1 MSCDL
6 HIHSTCSD
14 GAVPIERLASI
25 AARTG
30 LHAIAL
36 SDHDTLLSAQYAYA
50 HTGQDGVELIPAVEL
65 TGYDF
70 DRQHRV
76 HLLCYYPDVDCPA
89 LREHCAIMKERRNAC
104 ALQSA
109 KELEQL
115 YPQFTTDLAWETT
128 KASGVLFKSGLM
140 QALELLGLTDGSIYG
155 ETYHKLFGWNPRGI
169 VLHSPEYLPVR
180 QVLATAKASGGAV
193 VFAHPTVYKSMP
205 LLRELAAEGAA
216 VVINY
221 HGSMEKAKEVKAE
234 IESDGGIAEI
244 MQCNVADY
252 QATEAMI
259 RKVTDDFG
267 RLDILVNNAGI
278 TRDGL
283 LMKMSEEDYDTV
295 LDTNLK
301 GTFHCI
307 RFAARQMLRQR
318 GGRII
323 NLSSVSGILGNAGQ
337 ANYSAS
343 KAGVIGLTKSA
354 ARELASRGIT
364 VNAVAPGFIETEM
377 TAVLT
382 EKVRESAVAQIPMGA
397 FGTAEDVAEAVAF
410 LASDSARYITGQTIH
425 VDGGMAM

>member
-70 DRQHRV
+70 ERQHRV

-169 VLHSPEYLPVR
+169 VLHSPELPFSMITLPSTFLISSSAKSPNTAPAIG
-180 QVLATAKASGGAV
+180 VLS
-193 VFAHPTVYKSMP
+193 S
-205 LLRELAAEGAA
+205 
-216 VVINY
+216 
-221 HGSMEKAKEVKAE
+221 
-234 IESDGGIAEI
+234 ESSF
-244 MQCNVADY
+244 
-252 QATEAMI
+252 
-259 RKVTDDFG
+259 VTDISS
-267 RLDILVNNAGI
+267 L
-278 TRDGL
+278 
-283 LMKMSEEDYDTV
+283 
-295 LDTNLK
+295 
-301 GTFHCI
+301 C
-307 RFAARQMLRQR
+307 
-318 GGRII
+318 
-323 NLSSVSGILGNAGQ
+323 LSS
-337 ANYSAS
+337 
-343 KAGVIGLTKSA
+343 
-354 ARELASRGIT
+354 
-364 VNAVAPGFIETEM
+364 
-377 TAVLT
+377 
-382 EKVRESAVAQIPMGA
+382 EKVRLS
-397 FGTAEDVAEAVAF
+397 
-410 LASDSARYITGQTIH
+410 LITGVLSST
-425 VDGGMAM
+425 

>member
-50 HTGQDGVELIPAVEL
+50 HTGQDEVELIPAVEL

-70 DRQHRV
+70 ERQHRV

-89 LREHCAIMKERRNAC
+89 LREHCAIMKARRNAC

-205 LLRELAAEGAA
+205 LLRELAAEGA
-216 VVINY
+216 
-221 HGSMEKAKEVKAE
+221 
-234 IESDGGIAEI
+234 
-244 MQCNVADY
+244 
-252 QATEAMI
+252 
-259 RKVTDDFG
+259 
-267 RLDILVNNAGI
+267 
-278 TRDGL
+278 
-283 LMKMSEEDYDTV
+283 
-295 LDTNLK
+295 
-301 GTFHCI
+301 
-307 RFAARQMLRQR
+307 
-318 GGRII
+318 
-323 NLSSVSGILGNAGQ
+323 
-337 ANYSAS
+337 
-343 KAGVIGLTKSA
+343 
-354 ARELASRGIT
+354 
-364 VNAVAPGFIETEM
+364 
-377 TAVLT
+377 
-382 EKVRESAVAQIPMGA
+382 
-397 FGTAEDVAEAVAF
+397 
-410 LASDSARYITGQTIH
+410 
-425 VDGGMAM
+425 VDGIEV

>member
-14 GAVPIERLASI
+14 GAVPIERLAPI

-70 DRQHRV
+70 ERQHRV
-76 HLLCYYPDVDCPA
+76 HLLCYYPDIDCPA

-205 LLRELAAEGAA
+205 LLRELAAEGALHCA
-216 VVINY
+216 SSTALWRPQVRT
-221 HGSMEKAKEVKAE
+221 SMAATTSTRTPSVPAPHRTKPQRSCAPSLKNVKERGRKDHE
-234 IESDGGIAEI
+234 QGIFLPE
-244 MQCNVADY
+244 QGHLLQAD
-252 QATEAMI
+252 QLCTE
-259 RKVTDDFG
+259 R
-267 RLDILVNNAGI
+267 
-278 TRDGL
+278 
-283 LMKMSEEDYDTV
+283 
-295 LDTNLK
+295 
-301 GTFHCI
+301 
-307 RFAARQMLRQR
+307 
-318 GGRII
+318 
-323 NLSSVSGILGNAGQ
+323 
-337 ANYSAS
+337 
-343 KAGVIGLTKSA
+343 
-354 ARELASRGIT
+354 
-364 VNAVAPGFIETEM
+364 
-377 TAVLT
+377 
-382 EKVRESAVAQIPMGA
+382 
-397 FGTAEDVAEAVAF
+397 
-410 LASDSARYITGQTIH
+410 
-425 VDGGMAM
+425 

>member
-70 DRQHRV
+70 ERQHRV

-89 LREHCAIMKERRNAC
+89 LREHCAVMKERRNAC

-193 VFAHPTVYKSMP
+193 VFALMAAVLFVALVGFARGISVLMQAPAEALDLTASYVRICGAGIFFIVAYNVLSAIFRGLGDSKSP
-205 LLRELAAEGAA
+205 LLFVLVACIVNVFGDLLLVAGLHLDAAGAA
-216 VVINY
+216 IATVAAQAVSVVF
-221 HGSMEKAKEVKAE
+221 A
-234 IESDGGIAEI
+234 
-244 MQCNVADY
+244 VALLIKKKLPF
-252 QATEAMI
+252 A
-259 RKVTDDFG
+259 
-267 RLDILVNNAGI
+267 I
-278 TRDGL
+278 TRGL
-283 LMKMSEEDYDTV
+283 S
-295 LDTNLK
+295 
-301 GTFHCI
+301 I
-307 RFAARQMLRQR
+307 Q
-318 GGRII
+318 
-323 NLSSVSGILGNAGQ
+323 SS
-337 ANYSAS
+337 
-343 KAGVIGLTKSA
+343 
-354 ARELASRGIT
+354 
-364 VNAVAPGFIETEM
+364 M
-377 TAVLT
+377 
-382 EKVRESAVAQIPMGA
+382 
-397 FGTAEDVAEAVAF
+397 
-410 LASDSARYITGQTIH
+410 
-425 VDGGMAM
+425 

>member
-115 YPQFTTDLAWETT
+115 YPQFTDRPCMGDHKGQRGAVQKRADAGTGTA
-128 KASGVLFKSGLM
+128 
-140 QALELLGLTDGSIYG
+140 GLTDGSIYG
-155 ETYHKLFGWNPRGI
+155 ETYHQAVRVEPPGI

-205 LLRELAAEGAA
+205 LLRELAAEGA
-216 VVINY
+216 VDGIEVY
-221 HGSMEKAKEVKAE
+221 HPSNSPEDSAE
-234 IESDGGIAEI
+234 CLALCKQYGLVATAGTDFHGRNHKHPHPIGTCTAPDEAAAQLRAIAEK
-244 MQCNVADY
+244 
-252 QATEAMI
+252 
-259 RKVTDDFG
+259 RK
-267 RLDILVNNAGI
+267 
-278 TRDGL
+278 
-283 LMKMSEEDYDTV
+283 
-295 LDTNLK
+295 
-301 GTFHCI
+301 
-307 RFAARQMLRQR
+307 
-318 GGRII
+318 
-323 NLSSVSGILGNAGQ
+323 
-337 ANYSAS
+337 
-343 KAGVIGLTKSA
+343 
-354 ARELASRGIT
+354 RERT
-364 VNAVAPGFIETEM
+364 
-377 TAVLT
+377 
-382 EKVRESAVAQIPMGA
+382 
-397 FGTAEDVAEAVAF
+397 
-410 LASDSARYITGQTIH
+410 
-425 VDGGMAM
+425 

>member
-14 GAVPIERLASI
+14 GAVPIEWLAPI

-70 DRQHRV
+70 ERQHRV

-155 ETYHKLFGWNPRGI
+155 ETYHKLFGWNPGASCCTRRSICRCGRCW
-169 VLHSPEYLPVR
+169 LPPR
-180 QVLATAKASGGAV
+180 QA
-193 VFAHPTVYKSMP
+193 
-205 LLRELAAEGAA
+205 
-216 VVINY
+216 
-221 HGSMEKAKEVKAE
+221 
-234 IESDGGIAEI
+234 
-244 MQCNVADY
+244 
-252 QATEAMI
+252 
-259 RKVTDDFG
+259 
-267 RLDILVNNAGI
+267 
-278 TRDGL
+278 
-283 LMKMSEEDYDTV
+283 
-295 LDTNLK
+295 
-301 GTFHCI
+301 
-307 RFAARQMLRQR
+307 AARWCLRTPRCIKVCPCCASWRQR
-318 GGRII
+318 
-323 NLSSVSGILGNAGQ
+323 AQ
-337 ANYSAS
+337 W
-343 KAGVIGLTKSA
+343 
-354 ARELASRGIT
+354 
-364 VNAVAPGFIETEM
+364 
-377 TAVLT
+377 TA
-382 EKVRESAVAQIPMGA
+382 
-397 FGTAEDVAEAVAF
+397 
-410 LASDSARYITGQTIH
+410 
-425 VDGGMAM
+425 

>member
-70 DRQHRV
+70 ERQHRV

-205 LLRELAAEGAA
+205 LLRELAAENPKIILHKNIPDMWRYMQQCEAA
-216 VVINY
+216 VSAGGTTLLELCACGIPTVCFAFADNQL
-221 HGSMEKAKEVKAE
+221 EFAE
-234 IESDGGIAEI
+234 EMAEHNLLI
-244 MQCNVADY
+244 Y
-252 QATEAMI
+252 
-259 RKVTDDFG
+259 
-267 RLDILVNNAGI
+267 AG
-278 TRDGL
+278 D
-283 LMKMSEEDYDTV
+283 
-295 LDTNLK
+295 
-301 GTFHCI
+301 
-307 RFAARQMLRQR
+307 
-318 GGRII
+318 
-323 NLSSVSGILGNAGQ
+323 
-337 ANYSAS
+337 
-343 KAGVIGLTKSA
+343 
-354 ARELASRGIT
+354 
-364 VNAVAPGFIETEM
+364 
-377 TAVLT
+377 
-382 EKVRESAVAQIPMGA
+382 VREKDDAPHVICENLVCYTKDAGKRALSFERMRRLVDGKGA
-397 FGTAEDVAEAVAF
+397 ERIAAF
-410 LASDSARYITGQTIH
+410 LQQYKRD
-425 VDGGMAM
+425 V